1 LKLKSIANSE
11 NQFIKTAAIWN
22 LRMHT
27 GSRRDNENGSVRLLL
42 HTHWRKST
50 DGREAKTELTNGREE
65 KLGQKF

>member
-1 LKLKSIANSE
+1 MKSIANSE

-27 GSRRDNENGSVRLLL
+27 GSRRDNENGSVSLLF

-50 DGREAKTELTNGREE
+50 DGRESKTEMTNDREE
-65 KLGQKF
+65 RLKPKF